1 MEGFPI
7 ADLIKFLPLIL
18 PATGMV
24 KNPGMATMLGMLG
37 GAMGQGVGGK
47 GPLGG
52 MLGGLGG
59 QKPGGMPYFGGLRVP
74 GMSGPTGAQYPTGQ
88 YGTPEEWLK
97 MFGGRLGG

>member
-1 MEGFPI
+1 
-7 ADLIKFLPLIL
+7 
-18 PATGMV
+18 
-24 KNPGMATMLGMLG
+24 
-37 GAMGQGVGGK
+37 
-47 GPLGG
+47 